1 MRAAVS
7 LSLCVLQL
15 VFAVSGSSSF
25 NKNWLHGFIDCIATQ
40 YYTTDCTQYYIG
52 VNQ

>member
-25 NKNWLHGFIDCIATQ
+25 NKNWLHGFIDNRLYCYSILHSVLIVAT
-40 YYTTDCTQYYIG
+40 
-52 VNQ
+52 V